1 MITENLIRK
10 VFVHQTIKNAMQ
22 EIQSKWKPAVG
33 AFNVRSGELR
43 SFADHP
49 MPIMQIADK
58 KFSVHYFIPL
68 HMRFL
73 DIQYRKKK
81 GKRGDGG
88 RNLYNK
94 IVWPVVYQQMYP
106 ELRRGFTDEVRK
118 QIGDRLRQAA
128 EITKKR

>member
-58 KFSVHYFIPL
+58 KFSVHYAVRLQQNPIIK
-68 HMRFL
+68 M
-73 DIQYRKKK
+73 KKK
-81 GKRGDGG
+81 KSI
-88 RNLYNK
+88 L
-94 IVWPVVYQQMYP
+94 
-106 ELRRGFTDEVRK
+106 
-118 QIGDRLRQAA
+118 
-128 EITKKR
+128 